1 MSKYSKPA
9 VPQVTFVLYS
19 SKKKKKKVT
28 FRFYQLDWSEKQE
41 DYVQNK
47 ASSASPHVQK

>member
-19 SKKKKKKVT
+19 LKKKKVT
-28 FRFYQLDWSEKQE
+28 FRFYQLDWSKNQE

-47 ASSASPHVQK
+47 ESSASPHVQK